1 MRKEIVTDKIT
12 LYNADCMELLRGYKD
27 DEFELAIVD
36 PPYGLNFGNYNRTNK
51 DTLGNRFKA
60 NKFVQADWDKEIP
73 NEEYFEQLFRVSK
86 HQIIWGGNY
95 FHLPPTRG
103 FIFWYKHQPVPNF
116 SDGEFA
122 WTSFDKVSKCFDYP
136 YYGNINSEKD
146 RIHSTQ
152 KPVNLYGWLLN
163 TYAENGWKILD
174 THLGSA
180 SSAIAAHKLGF
191 EFVGIE
197 LNEEYF
203 QKALDRV
210 KSYTNQLTFDL

>member
-1 MRKEIVTDKIT
+1 MKTENLTDKIT
-12 LYNADCMELLRGYKD
+12 LYNADCLDILRSLSD
-27 DEFELAIVD
+27 NSFELAIVD
-36 PPYGLNFGNYNRTNK
+36 PPYGLDFGKFNRTNK
-51 DTLGNRFKA
+51 NANGNRVKA
-60 NKFVQADWDKEIP
+60 DKYIQSDWDKEIP
-73 NEEYFEQLFRVSK
+73 SQEYFDELFRVSK

-95 FHLPPTRG
+95 FNLPPTKG
-103 FIFWYKHQPVPNF
+103 FIFWYKHQPVDNF

-122 WTSFDKVSKCFDYP
+122 WTSFNKVAKCFDYP

-152 KPVNLYGWLLN
+152 KPVALYAWLLN
-163 TYAENGWKILD
+163 NYAEKGWKILD

-203 QKALDRV
+203 AKATKRV
-210 KSYTNQLTFDL
+210 KEHINQLQLF

>member
-1 MRKEIVTDKIT
+1 MITEKLTDRIT
-12 LYNADCMELLRGYKD
+12 LHNGDCLDVLRSLPD
-27 DEFELAIVD
+27 NSFELAIVD
-36 PPYGLNFGNYNRTNK
+36 PPYGLDFGNFNRTNK
-51 DTLGNRFKA
+51 DANGNRRKA
-60 NKFVQADWDKEIP
+60 NKYIQSDWDKEIP
-73 NEEYFEQLFRVSK
+73 SQEYFDELFRVSK

-95 FHLPPTRG
+95 FNLPPTKS
-103 FIFWYKHQPVPNF
+103 FIFWYKHQPVDNF

-122 WTSFDKVSKCFDYP
+122 WTSFNKVAKCFDYP

-152 KPVNLYGWLLN
+152 KPVALYAWLLN
-163 TYAENGWKILD
+163 NYAEKGWKILD

-203 QKALDRV
+203 AKATKRV
-210 KSYTNQLTFDL
+210 REHINQLQLF